1 MDEIN
6 EHQLIAKGKLGDRS
20 AVSEL
25 FERHYRTSLSVAR
38 RLLRSE
44 AESQDAVQ
52 SAYFSAFKNLD
63 NFRGDATFNTWITR
77 IVVNRCLMTMREPWR
92 ARVVDSPAHLES
104 PVGLDQFA
112 NRAPTPDR
120 LAWCRQVEAAPT
132 EAVSKLPDV
141 LRAAYSLYF
150 LSDMSLEEVANSLG
164 ISRAATKSRVFRSR
178 RLMQSWL
185 GSYN

>member
-1 MDEIN
+1 MDEVN

-92 ARVVDSPAHLES
+92 ARVVNSPGHSESPA
-104 PVGLDQFA
+104 GL
-112 NRAPTPDR
+112 
-120 LAWCRQVEAAPT
+120 
-132 EAVSKLPDV
+132 
-141 LRAAYSLYF
+141 
-150 LSDMSLEEVANSLG
+150 ANSLG